1 MDKQFALIGGK
12 RIVFPVRLQEI
23 NLLLLYIEMA
33 IQISAQLPVLKK
45 NYQPSVR
52 EAIIKKRV
60 QAIEHQR
67 TFQPMIRF
75 LSAFLY

>member
-1 MDKQFALIGGK
+1 MDNVDKQFALIGGK

-52 EAIIKKRV
+52 EAIIKKKSR
-60 QAIEHQR
+60 
-67 TFQPMIRF
+67 
-75 LSAFLY
+75 LYGHFPYPP

>member
-1 MDKQFALIGGK
+1 MDNVDKQFALIGGK

-45 NYQPSVR
+45 NYQPSELGL
-52 EAIIKKRV
+52 EALLAMQK
-60 QAIEHQR
+60 
-67 TFQPMIRF
+67 RF
-75 LSAFLY
+75 LQKSKV